1 MNQPVSAQAPTF
13 RLFLDYSLYLVVR
26 GLDALLNLL
35 PERAA
40 LATGRFLG
48 RVAYVVLSDRR
59 EAVLENLTIAFG
71 KQESS
76 QWIRRTAVKNF
87 EHLGLLVVEFFRVR
101 RWTHQE
107 VVDRLVVEGSA
118 VYNPV
123 AFPGNHGIVI
133 LISHFGSF
141 EVLPAFARLAGVTMH
156 LMVTPLRNR
165 FLSQYFFSRGGED
178 TGMTTVP
185 HRGVVKRLI
194 ELLQSGAMVAFLAD
208 QRGDAERGVFV
219 DFFGTPAPANE
230 VFARIAMEGKG
241 RVLPLCTYR
250 RDDGRFQVVFEEEIR
265 INPTGDRHQDL
276 VTVSQ
281 QFHDVFEK
289 WLRMK
294 PEQGYWIQRK
304 WRRKPSRRR
313 ARKATT

>member
-1 MNQPVSAQAPTF
+1 MNQHSVAQGPSF
-13 RLFLDYSLYLVVR
+13 RVFLDYLLYLVVR
-26 GLDALLNLL
+26 ALDEVFNLL

-40 LATGRFLG
+40 SRTGRFLG
-48 RVAYVVLSDRR
+48 RIAYVLLPDRR
-59 EAVLENLTIAFG
+59 DAALENLTIAFG
-71 KQESS
+71 REKSK
-76 QWIRRTAVKNF
+76 QWIHRMVVKHF
-87 EHLGLLVVEFFRVR
+87 EHLGLLLVEFFRVR
-101 RWTHQE
+101 RWSHQE
-107 VVDRLVVEGSA
+107 VVDRLVVEGTA
-118 VYNPV
+118 TYNPV
-123 AFPGNHGIVI
+123 ALPGNHGIVI
-133 LISHFGSF
+133 LLSHFGSF

-165 FLSQYFFSRGGED
+165 FLSQYFFTRGGED

-185 HRGVVKRLI
+185 HRGVVKRLV

-230 VFARIAMEGKG
+230 VFARIAMEGRG
-241 RVLPLCTYR
+241 RVLPVCLYR
-250 RDDGRFQVVFEEEIR
+250 KDDGRFQVVFEEEIR

-313 ARKATT
+313 KNKK